1 MVASRIRYRRRTRYR
16 GLIATLLLTTLG
28 SLAWWLLVRH
38 VPAGAPRLRPPAPAH
53 ARAVATPPAGATASA
68 SADDGGAVA
77 PSGAPPAP
85 PSAPL
90 GRTLDRAYAALAAAA
105 RSCAAHAAA
114 DANPAQ
120 HIRHHVRV
128 DHGRVT
134 NLQRVDGD
142 MAPALVDCIE
152 QHWRAARWNDDD
164 QPRTVTLELVQTLDQ
179 LRHGR

>member
-1 MVASRIRYRRRTRYR
+1 MAPLIRYGRRTRYR
-16 GLIATLLLTTLG
+16 GLIATLTLTTLG
-28 SLAWWLLVRH
+28 CLAWWLLVRH
-38 VPAGAPRLRPPAPAH
+38 VPPAEHPPRSSAVANARFAATPNAGARG
-53 ARAVATPPAGATASA
+53 TAG
-68 SADDGGAVA
+68 DGGTIIAD
-77 PSGAPPAP
+77 APPAP

-105 RSCAAHAAA
+105 RPCAAHAAA
-114 DANPAQ
+114 DADPAQ

-142 MAPALVDCIE
+142 MAPAIVECIE